1 MNVARKLSG
10 ILSTISVNGFASNW
24 NFLAQTL
31 KYKALLRNLKQR
43 YLYNQEKQRENHR
56 SFESRSDNVEGAYI
70 FVKHYFQCNLHN
82 FIDTHFNISIL
93 LYKIIWN
100 SLIWSDPFMTWRT
113 LNCRFQCQ
121 PIEMSLSKIS
131 IVSIL
136 RFYHSSFSFAF
147 SDEPKHM
154 FHGIRRRIISCQN
167 FHPGCL

>member
-1 MNVARKLSG
+1 M
-10 ILSTISVNGFASNW
+10 
-24 NFLAQTL
+24 
-31 KYKALLRNLKQR
+31 
-43 YLYNQEKQRENHR
+43 
-56 SFESRSDNVEGAYI
+56 EGAYI

-167 FHPGCL
+167 FHPGCLWSYCRIVVRICLYYSNSLITTQYLYHIGKHDNQ